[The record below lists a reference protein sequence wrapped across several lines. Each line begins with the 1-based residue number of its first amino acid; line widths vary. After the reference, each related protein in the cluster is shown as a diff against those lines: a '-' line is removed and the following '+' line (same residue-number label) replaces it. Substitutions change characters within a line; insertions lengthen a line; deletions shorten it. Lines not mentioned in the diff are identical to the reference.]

1 MNLTSIQEMMHME
14 PRFGMVT
21 TLYCYDEF
29 EPDDEKEDCDINDIV
44 EKDENNEPINQI
56 MRPPVP
62 EFEDASGFGYMMSF
76 DWILSHKNSD
86 LSIEL
91 NKYSEP
97 RVI

>member
-1 MNLTSIQEMMHME
+1 MNLTSVQEMMHLE
-14 PRFGMVT
+14 PRFGVVT

-29 EPDDEKEDCDINDIV
+29 EPNDEKEDCDINDVV
-44 EKDENNEPINQI
+44 EKDENSEPINQT
-56 MRPPVP
+56 MRPLVP
-62 EFEDASGFGYMMSF
+62 EFEDASGFCYMMSF